1 MTLFFLIFSRS
12 DWKREKR
19 KSCVCSIV
27 SPLVSSNTRRE
38 RVLAKGS
45 EREGRGGGVAPYR
58 VGVCVSMS
66 EWGRSNWQRGIG
78 RYRTSNTS
86 SGGVEKDERGARRW
100 RSLPT
105 SLLFCF
111 PIFFCVCR
119 PLPPI
124 SSRLFCRKK
133 RVVDGWG
140 GGWWREKRID
150 ASKTQARTIRVF
162 CVLVCAPRYRL
173 RWPMAERQWRRPL
186 VSTLLSS
193 HASSSSPFVFLFPPP
208 PPPHFLWLF
217 AWVPVTV
224 VLLSL
229 HNRGAS
235 SFFIFSFDVRTL
247 PLRVCVCVCR
257 TAFLV
262 KLKPPPPTSSSAP
275 SHVTV
280 YSFIIIIYSI

>member
-111 PIFFCVCR
+111 VYVV
-119 PLPPI
+119 LSPP
-124 SSRLFCRKK
+124 SPRDSFVEK
-133 RVVDGWG
+133 R
-140 GGWWREKRID
+140 GWWMGGEGDGGERS
-150 ASKTQARTIRVF
+150 ALTQAKHRRAPSVCSVCS
-162 CVLVCAPRYRL
+162 CVHLVIGYAD
-173 RWPMAERQWRRPL
+173 QWQSGNGGVLSFRRFSHLTRRRRRHSFFFFLLLLLLISYGYLLGFPWLLCYCRCTTEEPL
-186 VSTLLSS
+186 L
-193 HASSSSPFVFLFPPP
+193 FLF
-208 PPPHFLWLF
+208 F
-217 AWVPVTV
+217 
-224 VLLSL
+224 
-229 HNRGAS
+229 
-235 SFFIFSFDVRTL
+235 
-247 PLRVCVCVCR
+247 PLTSAPSHCVCVCVCAAR
-257 TAFLV
+257 RFL
-262 KLKPPPPTSSSAP
+262 LSWSRRRRRRRR
-275 SHVTV
+275 HRHM
-280 YSFIIIIYSI
+280 